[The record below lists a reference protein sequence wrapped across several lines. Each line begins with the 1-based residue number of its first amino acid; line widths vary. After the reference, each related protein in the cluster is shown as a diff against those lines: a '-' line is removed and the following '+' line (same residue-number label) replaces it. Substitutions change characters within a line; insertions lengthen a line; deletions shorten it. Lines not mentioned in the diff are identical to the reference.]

1 MGMLMPRS
9 QMSDQM
15 WARLA
20 PLLPPE
26 KGRRGRPSLPNR
38 PFVEAILWKHRTGAP
53 WRDLPEVFGSWAS
66 VFTRFNRWSRAGVW
80 QTILEVLRSEADTE
94 WVMLDGTV
102 IRAHQHAAGAKGGPA
117 HRGSADRGAGSRPKS
132 T

>member
-1 MGMLMPRS
+1 MPRS
-9 QMSDQM
+9 QLSDRM
-15 WARLA
+15 WAKLA

-26 KGRRGRPSLPNR
+26 EGRRGRPSLPNR

-53 WRDLPEVFGSWAS
+53 WRDLPESFGPWIS

-80 QTILEVLRSEADTE
+80 QAVLEVLRGEADTE

-117 HRGSADRGAGSRPKS
+117 RRLSEGREVGSQRKS

>member
-1 MGMLMPRS
+1 MPRS
-9 QMSDQM
+9 QLSDRM
-15 WARLA
+15 WVKLA
-20 PLLPPE
+20 PLLPSE
-26 KGRRGRPSLPNR
+26 EGRRGRPGLPNR

-53 WRDLPEVFGSWAS
+53 WRDLPESFGPWAS

-80 QTILEVLRSEADTE
+80 QSVLEALRGDADTE

-102 IRAHQHAAGAKGGPA
+102 IRAHQHSAGAKGGPA
-117 HRGSADRGAGSRPKS
+117 CKASEDPGAGSQPKS

>member
-1 MGMLMPRS
+1 MPRS
-9 QMSDQM
+9 QLSDRM
-15 WARLA
+15 WAKLA
-20 PLLPPE
+20 PLLPSE
-26 KGRRGRPSLPNR
+26 GGRRGRPSLPNR
-38 PFVEAILWKHRTGAP
+38 PIVEAILWKHRTGAP
-53 WRDLPEVFGSWAS
+53 WRDLPESFGSWAT

-80 QTILEVLRSEADTE
+80 QAVLEVLRGDADTE

-117 HRGSADRGAGSRPKS
+117 CKASEDPRAGSRLKS

>member
-1 MGMLMPRS
+1 MPRS
-9 QMSDQM
+9 QLSDHM
-15 WARLA
+15 WERLA
-20 PLLPPE
+20 PLLPSE
-26 KGRRGRPSLPNR
+26 TGRRGRPSLPNR
-38 PFVEAILWKHRTGAP
+38 PFIEAILWKHRTGAP
-53 WRDLPEVFGSWAS
+53 WRDLPESFGPWAS

-80 QTILEVLRSEADTE
+80 QTVLEVLRGEADNE

-117 HRGSADRGAGSRPKS
+117 GRVLEDPGADSPRKS

>member
-1 MGMLMPRS
+1 MPRS
-9 QMSDQM
+9 QLNDRM
-15 WARLA
+15 WVKLA
-20 PLLPPE
+20 PLLPSE
-26 KGRRGRPSLPNR
+26 EGRRGRPSLPNR

-53 WRDLPEVFGSWAS
+53 WRDLPESFGPWAS

-80 QTILEVLRSEADTE
+80 QAVLEVLRGDADTE

-102 IRAHQHAAGAKGGPA
+102 IRAHQHSAGAKGGPA
-117 HRGSADRGAGSRPKS
+117 CKASEDPGADSQQKS